1 MEDIIN
7 RDTAEETKKPIIDEI
22 IEDDFHRMTEF
33 SALYRAHQKAKRGK
47 KNKREVMEFE
57 LNLGLNLMKVQD
69 ELRSGTYAIDGYRK
83 FLVYEPREREIQTL
97 SYRDRMIQ
105 HAICD
110 EVLIPQISK
119 KLIYDNVACQEE
131 KGNNFAVKRLTAHLV
146 KFYKEHGNKG
156 YFLKADIKSY
166 FASIDHDIIKKLI
179 AKEFT
184 DEKIRSMIDM
194 YIDSY
199 ANENGTGL
207 AQGNLVSQ
215 VLALYYL
222 NPLDH
227 FIKEELRVK
236 YYIRY
241 MDDMVLV
248 HEDKEKL
255 KEIRFRLESFIEH
268 KLHLRFNE
276 KTEMAALSQGIDF
289 IGFHFY
295 VTESG
300 KVIRRLRKS
309 AKKRLQRKFN
319 KMKYDY
325 YCGRTDLETINKQI
339 VSIQGHL
346 KQGHTYQLQKKI
358 FQNFTIEN
366 LEKGKQ
372 HTIKKIE
379 ERKRKQKARQQAQKQ
394 TKRTPLDNSKR
405 NDAPHKTA

>member
-1 MEDIIN
+1 MEGII
-7 RDTAEETKKPIIDEI
+7 DQEPAEKKKTPVIDEI

-33 SALYRAHQKAKRGK
+33 TALYHAHQKAKRGK

-57 LNLGLNLMKVQD
+57 LDLGLNLMKVQE
-69 ELRSGTYAIDGYRK
+69 ELRSGTYTIDGYRK

-105 HAICD
+105 HALCD
-110 EVLIPQISK
+110 EVLMPQISK

-131 KGNNFAVKRLTAHLV
+131 KGNNFAVKRLTSHLV

-166 FASIDHDIIKKLI
+166 FASIDHDVIKALI
-179 AKEFT
+179 AKEFS
-184 DEKIRSMIDM
+184 DEKIRSMVNM

-227 FIKEELRVK
+227 YIKEELRVK

-241 MDDMVLV
+241 MDDMVLI

-255 KEIRFRLESFIEH
+255 KEIWFRLESFIEH
-268 KLHLRFNE
+268 KLHLQFND
-276 KTEMAALSQGIDF
+276 KTLMAGLAQGIDF

-295 VTESG
+295 VTDSG
-300 KVIRRLRKS
+300 KIIKRLRKS
-309 AKKRLQRKFN
+309 TKKRLQRKFN

-325 YCGRTDLETINKQI
+325 YHGKTDLEMINKQI
-339 VSIQGHL
+339 TSIQGHL

-358 FQNFTIEN
+358 FQSFTIDN

-372 HTIKKIE
+372 HTMKKIAE
-379 ERKRKQKARQQAQKQ
+379 RKQKQKMRRMQEQKQ
-394 TKRTPLDNSKR
+394 MVHNKNTKNKVS
-405 NDAPHKTA
+405 